1 MEPWQW
7 ALAALAGLS
16 AVFVMGS
23 IIWAVFDVLRD
34 PSLSQTA
41 RIIWVL
47 VLFVVPLLG
56 LMAWLYAKP
65 GLRHTAGGVRLR
77 KTL

>member
-47 VLFVVPLLG
+47 VLFAVPLLG

-65 GLRHTAGGVRLR
+65 GLRQTAGGVRLR